1 MRHSFERVWSSLKN
15 LLLNLCNTPL
25 VWMRYLIKRK
35 HYCWIVLKKI
45 FKWELSK
52 WRLGGSDQGEEYT
65 CQILLLKKKYNLR
78 NVHFQILRQSNIIW
92 TYGILYARGTLLK
105 EYGRPWRI
113 WCWNCLTP
121 PWYEWDIWLN
131 ENIIV
136 GLYWKHFFKWE
147 LSKWR
152 LGGSDQGEEYT
163 CQILLL
169 KKNVIWGMC
178 IFKS

>member
-1 MRHSFERVWSSLKN
+1 MVYCMHVALFWKSTVVLEESVVEICATSPWYEWN
-15 LLLNLCNTPL
+15 IWLNENIIVGLY
-25 VWMRYLIKRK
+25 WK
-35 HYCWIVLKKI
+35 HV

-65 CQILLLKKKYNLR
+65 CQILLLKKCNLR
-78 NVHFQILRQSNIIW
+78 NVHLQILRQSNTIW

-113 WCWNCLTP
+113 CCWNCSTP

-136 GLYWKHFFKWE
+136 GLYWKRFFKWE

-169 KKNVIWGMC
+169 KKM
-178 IFKS
+178 